1 MASKNSDLDP
11 RLLARLSATAT
22 SRRRFI
28 GGGTAAAAGLALGG
42 TLLAACGSNGGS
54 SSSSSATAAPDDGS
68 PASGTLRISNW
79 PLYMA
84 DGFVAEFQKA
94 SGLTVDYKEDFND
107 NEEWFAKNKEPLSRK
122 QDIGADLVVPTQFM
136 ALRLK
141 GLGWLN
147 EISDTRVP
155 NKKNLRPDLLNDASD
170 PGRKY
175 TAPYMTGMVGLAYN
189 KAATGRPITKIDDL
203 WDPAFKGKVSLFS
216 DMQDGLGM
224 IMQSQGSSVAE
235 PNIEGVQKAVDLVK
249 EQKDKGQIRRFT
261 GNDYADDLAAGN
273 IVIAQAYSGDVVQLQ
288 ADNPDLDFVIPE
300 SGGDWFID
308 TQVIPYTTQNQK
320 AAEAW
325 IDYVYDRA
333 NYAKLV
339 AFTQYVPVLSEMTDE
354 LNKIDPKLAS
364 NPLINP
370 PQDYLDRLHTWAALT
385 DEQTQEFNTAYAA
398 VTGS

>member
-1 MASKNSDLDP
+1 MASENSDLDP

-107 NEEWFAKNKEPLSRK
+107 TEEWFAKNNEPLSRK

>member
-1 MASKNSDLDP
+1 MASSNTPGIDP
-11 RLLARLSATAT
+11 ALLARLSTN
-22 SRRRFI
+22 RRRFL
-28 GGGTAAAAGLALGG
+28 GGGAAAAAAFALGPSF
-42 TLLAACGSNGGS
+42 LAACGSSSTTSSS
-54 SSSSSATAAPDDGS
+54 SSSSSAPPPDDGK
-68 PASGTLRISNW
+68 PATGNLRISNW

-84 DGFVAEFQKA
+84 DGFVAAFQKA
-94 SGLTVDYKEDFND
+94 SGLTVEYKEDFND

-141 GLGWLN
+141 NLGWLN

-155 NKKNLRPDLLNDASD
+155 NKKNLRPDLLNNPSD
-170 PGRKY
+170 PGRKF
-175 TAPYMTGMVGLAYN
+175 TAPYMSGMTGLAYN
-189 KAATGRPITKIDDL
+189 KKATGREITKIEDL
-203 WDPAFKGKVSLFS
+203 WDPAFKGKVSLLS

-224 IMQSQGSSVAE
+224 VMLSQGGS
-235 PNIEGVQKAVDLVK
+235 IESPDIGAVQKAVDVVK

-273 IVIAQAYSGDVVQLQ
+273 LVVAQAYSGDVVQLQ
-288 ADNPDLDFVIPE
+288 ADNPDLEFVVPE
-300 SGGDWFID
+300 GGGTWFID
-308 TQVIPYTTQNQK
+308 TQTIPYTTQNQH

-325 IDYVYDRA
+325 INYVYDKA

-339 AFTQYVPVLSEMTDE
+339 AFTQYVPVLADMTDE
-354 LNKIDPKLAS
+354 LNKINPKLGA

-370 PQDYLDRLHTWAALT
+370 PQDYQEKLKSWTALS
-385 DEQTQEFNTAYAA
+385 DEQTQQFNTAYAA

>member
-1 MASKNSDLDP
+1 MANQINPGLISQ
-11 RLLARLSATAT
+11 LAANRS
-22 SRRRFI
+22 SRRRFL
-28 GGGTAAAAGLALGG
+28 GGGAAAAAAFALGPAF
-42 TLLAACGSNGGS
+42 LAACGSSTTTS
-54 SSSSSATAAPDDGS
+54 SSSSSAAPADDGS
-68 PASGTLRISNW
+68 PATGNLRISNW

-84 DGFVAEFQKA
+84 DGFVAAFQKS

-122 QDIGADLVVPTQFM
+122 QDIGADLAVPTQFM

-155 NKKNLRPDLLNDASD
+155 NRKNLRPDLLNDTSD
-170 PGRKY
+170 PGRKF
-175 TAPYMTGMVGLAYN
+175 TAPYMSGMTALAYN
-189 KAATGRPITKIDDL
+189 KAATGRAITKIDDL
-203 WDPAFKGKVSLFS
+203 WDPAFKGKVSLLS

-224 IMQSQGSSVAE
+224 LMLSQGSSLSE
-235 PNIEGVQKAVDLVK
+235 PTTETVQKAVDLVK

-273 IVIAQAYSGDVVQLQ
+273 IVIAQAYSGDVVQLK
-288 ADNPDLDFVIPE
+288 ADNPDLDFVVPD
-300 SGGDWFID
+300 SGGTWFID
-308 TQVIPYTTQNQK
+308 TQVIPYTTQNQH

-325 IDYVYDRA
+325 INYVYDKP

-339 AFTQYVPVLSEMTDE
+339 AFTQYVPVLADMTDE
-354 LNKIDPKLAS
+354 LNKIDPKLAT
-364 NPLINP
+364 NTLINP
-370 PQDYLDRLHTWAALT
+370 PKDLQDRLHTWTALT
-385 DEQTQEFNTAYAA
+385 DEQTQEFNTAYAS

>member
-1 MASKNSDLDP
+1 MSSNNQGFDPAVLSRLTNS
-11 RLLARLSATAT
+11 RSN
-22 SRRRFI
+22 RRRFL
-28 GGGTAAAAGLALGG
+28 GGGAAAAAALVLGPSF
-42 TLLAACGSNGGS
+42 LAACGSSSTTSS
-54 SSSSSATAAPDDGS
+54 SSSSSAPPDDGS
-68 PASGTLRISNW
+68 PATGHLRISNW

-84 DGFVAEFQKA
+84 DGFVAAFQGSSK
-94 SGLTVDYKEDFND
+94 LTVDYKEDFND

-141 GLGWLN
+141 QLGWLN

-155 NKKNLRPDLLNDASD
+155 NKKNLRPDLLNDKSD

-189 KAATGRPITKIDDL
+189 KAATGRAITKIDDL
-203 WDPAFKGKVSLFS
+203 WDPKFKGKVSLLS
-216 DMQDGLGM
+216 DTQDGLGM
-224 IMQSQGSSVAE
+224 ILTSQGGDVAS
-235 PNIEGVQKAVDLVK
+235 PTMDGIQKAVDLVK

-273 IVIAQAYSGDVVQLQ
+273 IVVAQAYSGDIVQLQ
-288 ADNPDLDFVIPE
+288 ADNPDLQFVIPE

-308 TQVIPYTTQNQK
+308 TQTIPYTTQNQH

-325 IDYVYDRA
+325 INYVYDKP
-333 NYAKLV
+333 NYAKLI
-339 AFTQYVPVLSEMTDE
+339 AFTQYVPVLADMADE
-354 LNKIDPKLAS
+354 LNKINPKLSA

-370 PQDYLDRLHTWAALT
+370 PQNFVDKLHTWAALT
-385 DEQTQEFNTAYAA
+385 DEQTQQFNTAYAA